1 VRALVHAE
9 LLKVRTRGMAWLVL
23 ATVGFVL
30 LTVALTVPKADDHD
44 ASVPL
49 DDPDVLTVVVGG
61 SFGVPLVVA
70 LLLGVLA
77 FTQEFRYGTVTST
90 YLGEPR
96 RARVL
101 IAKWVSQ
108 GVASAL
114 VTCATL
120 ALAVIL
126 GGALIGS
133 RDGEVAFSARFWQ
146 TVAFAC
152 MVMAA
157 YSAIGVAVGVLVR
170 NQVLAIVAVLV
181 WMLVVEWL
189 VVPSLPS
196 VGRFLPLGVAQE
208 LLGQEAALGL
218 DGKLL
223 PTPAAALLLLG
234 YTALAVVLAI
244 VLTPKRDVL

>member
-1 VRALVHAE
+1 MRALVHAE
-9 LLKVRTRGMAWLVL
+9 VLKLRTRGMAWLVL

-30 LTVALTVPKADDHD
+30 LTVALSVPKADDH
-44 ASVPL
+44 AAAVPL
-49 DDPDVLTVVVGG
+49 EDPRVLTVVVGG

-108 GVASAL
+108 GVAVAL
-114 VTCATL
+114 VTSATL
-120 ALAVIL
+120 VLAVIL
-126 GGALIGS
+126 GLALIGT
-133 RDGEVAFSARFWQ
+133 RDGEIAFSGQFWQ
-146 TVAFAC
+146 TVVFAFL
-152 MVMAA
+152 VMAA

-170 NQVLAIVAVLV
+170 NQVIAIVAVLV

-196 VGRFLPLGVAQE
+196 VGRFLPLGAAQE
-208 LLGQEAALGL
+208 LLGQEASLGL
-218 DGKLL
+218 DGELL
-223 PTPAAALLLLG
+223 STPVAALLLLG
-234 YTALAVVLAI
+234 YTSLAVVLAI
-244 VLTPKRDVL
+244 TLTPKRDVL